1 MKKIMNFRPIVMLCL
16 SLILGIVC
24 ATFIFVSENLK
35 IVFLIMSVLA
45 LLCFIILTIIFKRK
59 FIALLSVAVIVFM
72 VPISVIFA
80 NQKTCNENMKYDG
93 KELVVAGRVCEN
105 YSFSSGGYLC
115 LTLDNVELVGANFKD
130 EIKGKMRVYISPEK
144 NDLSKLSIGRF
155 VSCFGEVKVNNF
167 NDGSKFS
174 LSNLSNEV
182 VATTFANYL
191 SLNVKDE
198 TKIFLDE
205 KVRNY
210 VYQKL
215 QTFDVEYAEIGYG
228 ILFGE
233 DAFIEENVL
242 TSFRT
247 TGIAHILSVSGLHVS
262 ILVLVVMFI
271 LSRLKTSNYVNLA
284 IMSIIL
290 IIYAYFCDFSVSIIR
305 ASIMSIAFLY
315 FKARHKNYDRLSI
328 LTLSAFLILL
338 FKPLKLFNV
347 SFILSFVAVLSII
360 LLVKLFERLFEK
372 CFYTKIAKSLAVIIA
387 VQLGLML
394 VQIYFFNQYSPVSI
408 LSNFVSIPISTVS
421 FMVLIVGT
429 LTSLIFPFM
438 SFILKIYDF
447 LMGVIVKFNFTLS
460 KSALILTINNL
471 NIFVVLLGLI
481 FIVLISDYLFIKKRY
496 KAIGASSVLMLALML
511 IFA

>member
-1 MKKIMNFRPIVMLCL
+1 
-16 SLILGIVC
+16 
-24 ATFIFVSENLK
+24 
-35 IVFLIMSVLA
+35 
-45 LLCFIILTIIFKRK
+45 
-59 FIALLSVAVIVFM
+59 
-72 VPISVIFA
+72 
-80 NQKTCNENMKYDG
+80 
-93 KELVVAGRVCEN
+93 
-105 YSFSSGGYLC
+105 
-115 LTLDNVELVGANFKD
+115 
-130 EIKGKMRVYISPEK
+130 
-144 NDLSKLSIGRF
+144 
-155 VSCFGEVKVNNF
+155 
-167 NDGSKFS
+167 
-174 LSNLSNEV
+174 
-182 VATTFANYL
+182 
-191 SLNVKDE
+191 
-198 TKIFLDE
+198 
-205 KVRNY
+205 
-210 VYQKL
+210 
-215 QTFDVEYAEIGYG
+215 
-228 ILFGE
+228 
-233 DAFIEENVL
+233 
-242 TSFRT
+242 
-247 TGIAHILSVSGLHVS
+247 
-262 ILVLVVMFI
+262 
-271 LSRLKTSNYVNLA
+271 
-284 IMSIIL
+284 
-290 IIYAYFCDFSVSIIR
+290 
-305 ASIMSIAFLY
+305 MSIAFLY

-394 VQIYFFNQYSPVSI
+394 VQIYFFEQYSPVSI
-408 LSNFVSIPISTVS
+408 FSNFVSIPISTVA